1 MPSLGDLIA
10 PRRMGRD
17 FRWLLASSWTSNLGD
32 GIALAAAPLLIASL
46 TSSPVLVAA
55 GAMMQFL
62 PWLLFGLFAG
72 AVADHHDRRRL
83 VMLSNGLR
91 AVIVSILVVFLLT
104 GQANVWIVLAT
115 AFLYGTAEVFADSAG
130 STLLPMLVKP
140 ADLGIGNARMQAGF
154 LVANQLA
161 GPPLG
166 AFLFAVGSFW
176 PFVLQVLCVALAV
189 LLISRI
195 ARTPVP
201 EHPEAPRGTKSHA
214 IREGLRW
221 LRHNAPVRTL
231 VIIILAFNVTW
242 AAPWGVLVLYA
253 TEYLGMG
260 PVGYGALTTA
270 SALGGMIAI
279 FSFGWLEKHVSF
291 STLMRVCLSCE
302 VLMHL
307 GFALTTS
314 QVVAFV
320 IMFGFG
326 LYAFVW
332 GTISTTV
339 RQRLVPMELQGRIA
353 SVNMVGVFGGLVI
366 GQFIGGILAQ
376 LFGLT
381 APWWFAFAG
390 SAITLALVWRSISHI
405 AAAKPVLDAGDVGDI
420 GPEDEPGAGGMPLPG

>member
-1 MPSLGDLIA
+1 MPSLGEIIA
-10 PRRMGRD
+10 PRRLGTD

-46 TSSPVLVAA
+46 TSSPFLVAA

-62 PWLLFGLFAG
+62 PWLLFGLLAG

-83 VMLSNGLR
+83 VMLANGVR
-91 AVIVSILVVFLLT
+91 AVVVLALVGFLVT
-104 GQANVWIVLAT
+104 GQATVWLVLAT

-140 ADLGIGNARMQAGF
+140 ADLGIGNARMQAGY

-166 AFLFAVGSFW
+166 AFLFALGSFW
-176 PFVLQVLCVALAV
+176 PFLLQVICVSLAV

-201 EHPEAPRGTKSHA
+201 EHPGDAPGTKVHA

-231 VIIILAFNVTW
+231 VIIILVFNVTW

-253 TEYLGMG
+253 TEHLGMG
-260 PVGYGALTTA
+260 AVGYGALTTA
-270 SALGGMIAI
+270 SALGGLVGIA
-279 FSFGWLEKHVSF
+279 SFGWLEKHVSF
-291 STLMRVCLSCE
+291 STLMRVCLSLE

-307 GFALTTS
+307 SFALTTS
-314 QVVAFV
+314 PPVAFV

-326 LYAFVW
+326 VYAFVW

-390 SAITLALVWRSISHI
+390 SAITLLLVWRSISHI
-405 AAAKPVLDAGDVGDI
+405 AAAKPVIGEGSTGDV
-420 GPEDEPGAGGMPLPG
+420 PPSDEPGAGGMPLPD

>member
-1 MPSLGDLIA
+1 MPSLGELIA

-46 TSSPVLVAA
+46 TDSAVLVAA

-62 PWLLFGLFAG
+62 PWLLFGLLAG

-83 VMLSNGLR
+83 VMLANGLR
-91 AVIVSILVVFLLT
+91 AVIVGLLVVFLLT

-130 STLLPMLVKP
+130 STLLPMVVAP

-176 PFVLQVLCVALAV
+176 PFVLQVLCVSLAV

-195 ARTPVP
+195 SRTPVP
-201 EHPEAPRGTKSHA
+201 EHPTADRGTKVHA

-231 VIIILAFNVTW
+231 VVIILVFNITW

-270 SALGGMIAI
+270 SALGGFIAV
-279 FSFGWLEKHVSF
+279 FAFGWLEKRVSF

-314 QVVAFV
+314 PVVAFA

-326 LYAFVW
+326 LYAFIW
-332 GTISTTV
+332 ATISTTV

-366 GQFIGGILAQ
+366 GQFIGGVLAQ

-390 SAITLALVWRSISHI
+390 SAITLVLVWRSISHI
-405 AAAKPVLDAGDVGDI
+405 AAAKPVLDPDEVDRI
-420 GPEDEPGAGGMPLPG
+420 RPEDEPGAGGMPLPD